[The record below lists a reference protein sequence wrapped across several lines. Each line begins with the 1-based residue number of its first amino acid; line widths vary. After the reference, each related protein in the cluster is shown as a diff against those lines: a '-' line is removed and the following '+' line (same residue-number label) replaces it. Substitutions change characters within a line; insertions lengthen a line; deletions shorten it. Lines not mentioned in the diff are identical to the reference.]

1 MERGR
6 VADVFS
12 APRHPYTAALLHS
25 VPRID
30 SDTGSQLRAIP
41 GSPPT
46 PARLPSGCA
55 FHPRCRFAIERCRA
69 DVPKLEVLVP
79 GHSAACWVSAA
90 TGMPVVPEED
100 DLVRKARRTL
110 SVEPVLRIENLRTD
124 VNRGS
129 GSFFSKAKPIF
140 AVDGVSLEIRPGE
153 TLGLVG
159 ESGCGK
165 STLSRTIVGI
175 NPVAEGRITVAGR
188 DVSAMDQEDRDTI
201 TKTIQYVFQDPFAS
215 LNPRRSIAQ
224 SLGEALGVAG
234 VHGEKARQRSVELL
248 LRVGLNEDFLERYPY
263 ELSGGQ
269 RQRVGFARA
278 LAADP
283 AIMLMDEP
291 FGAIDPITRVRLQD
305 EFRQILKKVSK
316 TVVIVTHDIDEAIKM
331 GDRIAIMRD
340 GRLLQYDTPEAILAR
355 PANEFVESFLGPDR
369 AIKRLRLIAVA
380 SVMAP
385 PAPQASAVSIKPDAS
400 LHDALALILAGDLPG
415 LDVRAE
421 SGETMGY
428 LSRGAVLSAHR

>member
-1 MERGR
+1 M
-6 VADVFS
+6 
-12 APRHPYTAALLHS
+12 
-25 VPRID
+25 I
-30 SDTGSQLRAIP
+30 
-41 GSPPT
+41 
-46 PARLPSGCA
+46 RL
-55 FHPRCRFAIERCRA
+55 
-69 DVPKLEVLVP
+69 DK
-79 GHSAACWVSAA
+79 VSKNY
-90 TGMPVVPEED
+90 E
-100 DLVRKARRTL
+100 
-110 SVEPVLRIENLRTD
+110 
-124 VNRGS
+124 GS
-129 GSFFSKAKPIF
+129 GRH
-140 AVDGVSLEIRPGE
+140 AVDSLDLIIE
-153 TLGLVG
+153 TGTTVALIGP
-159 ESGCGK
+159 SGCGK
-165 STLSRTIVGI
+165 TTTMRMI
-175 NPVAEGRITVAGR
+175 NRLETPTAGR
-188 DVSAMDQEDRDTI
+188 VLVNDRDVAAT
-201 TKTIQYVFQDPFAS
+201 DPKE
-215 LNPRRSIAQ
+215 LRRSIGYVIQQVGLFPHMTIERNVATVPRL
-224 SLGEALGVAG
+224 LGWD
-234 VHGEKARQRSVELL
+234 KARTDRRIDELL
-248 LRVGLNEDFLERYPY
+248 ELVGLDPSIMRRRLPH

-421 SGETMGY
+421 SGETVGY

>member
-1 MERGR
+1 M
-6 VADVFS
+6 
-12 APRHPYTAALLHS
+12 
-25 VPRID
+25 I
-30 SDTGSQLRAIP
+30 
-41 GSPPT
+41 
-46 PARLPSGCA
+46 RLDKVTKNY
-55 FHPRCRFAIERCRA
+55 E
-69 DVPKLEVLVP
+69 
-79 GHSAACWVSAA
+79 
-90 TGMPVVPEED
+90 
-100 DLVRKARRTL
+100 
-110 SVEPVLRIENLRTD
+110 
-124 VNRGS
+124 GS
-129 GSFFSKAKPIF
+129 GRH
-140 AVDGVSLEIRPGE
+140 AVDGLDLIIE
-153 TLGLVG
+153 TGTTVALIGP
-159 ESGCGK
+159 SGCGK
-165 STLSRTIVGI
+165 TTTMRMI
-175 NPVAEGRITVAGR
+175 NRLETPTAGR
-188 DVSAMDQEDRDTI
+188 VLVNDRDVAAT
-201 TKTIQYVFQDPFAS
+201 DPKE
-215 LNPRRSIAQ
+215 LRRSIGYVIQQVGLFPHMTIERNVATVPRL
-224 SLGEALGVAG
+224 LGWD
-234 VHGEKARQRSVELL
+234 KARTDRRIDELL
-248 LRVGLNEDFLERYPY
+248 ELVGLDPSIMRRRLPH

-369 AIKRLRLIAVA
+369 AIKRLRLIVVA

-421 SGETMGY
+421 SGETVGY

>member
-1 MERGR
+1 M
-6 VADVFS
+6 
-12 APRHPYTAALLHS
+12 
-25 VPRID
+25 I
-30 SDTGSQLRAIP
+30 
-41 GSPPT
+41 
-46 PARLPSGCA
+46 RL
-55 FHPRCRFAIERCRA
+55 
-69 DVPKLEVLVP
+69 DK
-79 GHSAACWVSAA
+79 VSKNY
-90 TGMPVVPEED
+90 E
-100 DLVRKARRTL
+100 
-110 SVEPVLRIENLRTD
+110 
-124 VNRGS
+124 GS
-129 GSFFSKAKPIF
+129 GRH
-140 AVDGVSLEIRPGE
+140 AVDSLDLIIE
-153 TLGLVG
+153 TGTTVALIGP
-159 ESGCGK
+159 SGCGK
-165 STLSRTIVGI
+165 TTTMRMI
-175 NPVAEGRITVAGR
+175 NRLETPTAGR
-188 DVSAMDQEDRDTI
+188 VLVNDRDVAAT
-201 TKTIQYVFQDPFAS
+201 DPKE
-215 LNPRRSIAQ
+215 LRRSIGYVIQQVGLFPHMTIERNVATVPRL
-224 SLGEALGVAG
+224 LGWD
-234 VHGEKARQRSVELL
+234 KARTDRRIDELL
-248 LRVGLNEDFLERYPY
+248 ELVGLDPSIMRRRLPH

-421 SGETMGY
+421 SGETVGY
-428 LSRGAVLSAHR
+428 LSRETVLSAHR